1 MHTDG
6 QGAPRSVSEV
16 QIHPPP
22 RYRERRSRTVAGA
35 TVWARTIGSA
45 DDAPVLPD
53 GCMDL
58 LWLRGRLVVAG
69 PDTCGYPTTA
79 PPGTRVTGIRFFPG
93 TAPALFGV
101 PARELL
107 DRRADLDELWRPA
120 RVRPLAEILA
130 ASTDPMTELDRIA
143 GDVAAETDPADPAL
157 RVVVRRLG
165 AGSSVAAVAES
176 LGLGERRLH
185 RMSLSAFGYG
195 PKMLGR
201 VLRLQRALALARRG
215 VPFAET
221 AFRAGYADQAHL
233 ARDVRELAG
242 TSLARLIAR
251 DRSVQ
256 MSGA

>member
-1 MHTDG
+1 M
-6 QGAPRSVSEV
+6 SKV

-22 RYRERRSRTVAGA
+22 RYRERRSRTVPGA
-35 TVWARTIGSA
+35 TVWTRAIGPA

-58 LWLRGRLVVAG
+58 LWVGGRLVVAG
-69 PDTCGYPTTA
+69 PDTRGYPTTA
-79 PPGTRVTGIRFFPG
+79 PPGTRISGIRFFPG
-93 TAPALFGV
+93 TAPALLGV

-107 DRRADLDELWRPA
+107 DRRADLDQLWRPA
-120 RVRPLAEILA
+120 RVRALAEILA
-130 ASTDPMTELDRIA
+130 AATDPMTGLDRIA
-143 GDVAAETDPADPAL
+143 GLVAAESVPADPAL
-157 RVVVRRLG
+157 RAVVRRLNQG
-165 AGSSVAAVAES
+165 ASVAAVAES

-195 PKMLGR
+195 PKLLGR
-201 VLRLQRALALARRG
+201 VLRLQRALALARAG
-215 VPFAET
+215 VPFADT

-251 DRSVQ
+251 ERGALPTGVQ
-256 MSGA
+256 L